1 MKHRRLSLNFVEL
14 VKIESPQNIHEE
26 FHSCGNNSF
35 FSLPGRQKT
44 LKSWDEASLKLTCS
58 FTVHEYHLSPP
69 HTPRMHSPNAVVCCW
84 FKKKKKNLSC
94 LFIYLIEWYFINDS
108 LGKYGYSTLFSLSQQ
123 YEVHNMVKEDL
134 LLIFHSFVGFRY
146 KHCSSIFC

>member
-84 FKKKKKNLSC
+84 FKKKKNQRGTKEMEVDENGAVFFSAS
-94 LFIYLIEWYFINDS
+94 EWG
-108 LGKYGYSTLFSLSQQ
+108 L
-123 YEVHNMVKEDL
+123 
-134 LLIFHSFVGFRY
+134 
-146 KHCSSIFC
+146 